1 MYIYLEGTSRILI
14 FVLDA
19 LISMP
24 ERLVDKR
31 TALAVTDG
39 TGC

>member
-1 MYIYLEGTSRILI
+1 MYVYLEGASRILS
-14 FVLDA
+14 FVDA
-19 LISMP
+19 SISLP
-24 ERLVDKR
+24 ERMVDKR